1 MSIPQAWR
9 DLLYPGEA
17 TDFFTRTSFP
27 PFEPDAKGFSRANA
41 LWLAEFSRLIYRHD
55 LKEGPPFQIPSLDD
69 FLVRIGFTKQFFF
82 QSRKK
87 DTQAVLAYT
96 AKPIE
101 FAVLAFRG
109 TEQTSGDF
117 ETDLK
122 LWKNFLAFAKSTLR
136 SPSQSQAWVHAGFR
150 EALDAIWPE
159 VKNQLA
165 QLPPGCPVFFTGH
178 SLGAALATLA
188 AARHTPQA
196 VYTFGS
202 PRVGNRAFVDQ
213 LAGIPI
219 FRVIDDK
226 DIVTQ
231 LPPEKIWFRKTGFVH
246 AGEEHRIGV
255 SQSSVQAPILNIWEV
270 PPKSFLDHAPV
281 CYVSRL

>member
-1 MSIPQAWR
+1 MSISQPWR

-17 TDFFTRTSFP
+17 TDFFARASFP

-82 QSRKK
+82 QSHKK

-96 AKPIE
+96 AKPVE

-122 LWKNFLAFAKSTLR
+122 LWKNFLSFAKSPLR

-150 EALDAIWPE
+150 EALDAIWQD
-159 VKNQLA
+159 VKIQLA
-165 QLPPGCPVFFTGH
+165 QLPRSCPVFFTGH

-188 AARHTPQA
+188 AARHTPRA

-202 PRVGNRAFVDQ
+202 PRVGNRAFAEQ
-213 LAGIPI
+213 LSGIPI

-246 AGEEHRIGV
+246 VGEEFHIG
-255 SQSSVQAPILNIWEV
+255 SEHPSPDAPLLDAWQM
-270 PPKSFLDHAPV
+270 PPKPFLDHAPI